1 MTCGVRS
8 GAVRRDARGRG
19 GGGGGGTARPA
30 PLPVPAATLGE
41 GPCWDSA
48 TGSLYWVD
56 IEVGRVLRLDG
67 DGAFRS
73 WDVGQAVGAVVVRS
87 SGGLVLAARDCFL
100 TLDPGTRSVPPFVTL
115 DPPAASPMNDGAC
128 DQPRPLF

>member
-1 MTCGVRS
+1 MTGGVRS
-8 GAVRRDARGRG
+8 GGVRSDARG
-19 GGGGGGTARPA
+19 GGGGGDRVTATPA

-73 WDVGQAVGAVVVRS
+73 WDVGQAVRAVVVRS
-87 SGGLVLAARDCFL
+87 YGGLVLAARDGFL
-100 TLDPGTRSVPPFVTL
+100 TSDPRTVSRAPFVPLILPLRTL
-115 DPPAASPMNDGAC
+115 
-128 DQPRPLF
+128 